1 MEINSDRTDTV
12 LPKLTGD
19 QVRFI
24 RTVLGESQAK
34 FAKRFAISAA
44 SVFRIEAK
52 GEEEMTSPEII
63 LISQLAARYNINI
76 PERLPRPVDN
86 AAPSP

>member
-1 MEINSDRTDTV
+1 MEINSDRTDTA
-12 LPKLTGD
+12 LPKLTGN

-24 RTVLGESQAK
+24 RTILGESQAK

-52 GEEEMTSPEII
+52 GDDEMTSPEII
-63 LISQLAARYNINI
+63 LIHQLAVRYNIAI
-76 PERLPRPVDN
+76 PERLPRSGESATP
-86 AAPSP
+86 AP